1 MSTKI
6 VQIAS
11 GFVVLVGMAYMGSWG
26 VQAEPTENLPS
37 QYALGR
43 DLYRQDCSTC
53 HLAIPPGI
61 FPTETWQSL
70 LQESYHYGARIQLPT
85 GPERLLVWQY
95 LRDYSRTLR
104 EKEKIPFTF
113 AESRYFRAL
122 HPKVDFP
129 IAPTFR
135 SCLQCHP
142 GASGG
147 DFLSASTDTLE
158 KAKSTERK

>member
-6 VQIAS
+6 VRLAS
-11 GFVVLVGMAYMGSWG
+11 GFVVLLSFACLGSWG
-26 VQAEPTENLPS
+26 VKADPTENLPS

-43 DLYRQDCSTC
+43 DLYRQDCSSC
-53 HLAIPPGI
+53 HLAIPPAL

-70 LQESYHYGARIQLPT
+70 LQESYHYGVRITLPT

-95 LRDYSRTLR
+95 LRDYSRTLN

-113 AESRYFRAL
+113 TESRYFKAL

-129 IAPTFR
+129 IAPTLR

-142 GASGG
+142 GASEG
-147 DFLSASTDTLE
+147 DFLSATTGTLE
-158 KAKSTERK
+158 KAKSTKRK